1 MINVL
6 VSYTV
11 KPEYVEDN
19 KTNIKKFLE
28 DFKQLD
34 QSKFEYKVYL
44 KEDGITFLHYSNY
57 ENEEMQYEVL
67 NVPSFKEFQRLRDE
81 SGLNGSHQVNFYN
94 QYNKNRIPAGLRLTG
109 TRKNKNIME
118 EQNIW
123 WLNEESEQMLNRGY
137 LLKGETV
144 KAAIER
150 ITTAAAKDCISQ
162 NYNRLLKK

>member
-11 KPEYVEDN
+11 KPEYVEEN

-57 ENEEMQYEVL
+57 ENEEVQYKVL
-67 NVPSFKEFQRLRDE
+67 NIPSFKEFQRLRDE
-81 SGLNGSHQVNFYN
+81 SGLNGSHQVNFL
-94 QYNKNRIPAGLRLTG
+94 QSI
-109 TRKNKNIME
+109 
-118 EQNIW
+118 
-123 WLNEESEQMLNRGY
+123 
-137 LLKGETV
+137 
-144 KAAIER
+144 
-150 ITTAAAKDCISQ
+150 
-162 NYNRLLKK
+162 

>member
-11 KPEYVEDN
+11 KPEYVENN

-81 SGLNGSHQVNFYN
+81 SGLNGSHQVNFL
-94 QYNKNRIPAGLRLTG
+94 QSI
-109 TRKNKNIME
+109 
-118 EQNIW
+118 
-123 WLNEESEQMLNRGY
+123 
-137 LLKGETV
+137 
-144 KAAIER
+144 
-150 ITTAAAKDCISQ
+150 
-162 NYNRLLKK
+162 